1 MKKTTNISFFSLLL
15 AILVAIAAGKGLYHP
30 DVYLNSESGCLRLVG
45 NQDFVIL
52 VIFVPLLFL
61 STWLSA
67 QTHYRGTLIW
77 IGTVGYFSYVYS
89 GYAFGGVSGE
99 LFLLHTAITGL
110 SFFLLFIKLANID
123 PEAIRLK
130 FTPVTSLRFPAFFMI
145 GIAALTEVLWFQEVL
160 PFAKPLLSISV
171 TDLKDFLAL
180 QVLDLAFLGPL
191 IFLAGF
197 WLYFHKAE
205 GYMLTAGL
213 LLIIS
218 AKFGTMITDLDLAS
232 IQDHPNLVFASL
244 SLVALLILICF
255 LKKLKEEK
263 LTSYH
268 NRVSSQF

>member
-1 MKKTTNISFFSLLL
+1 MKKTINISFFSLLL
-15 AILVAIAAGKGLYHP
+15 AILVAIAAGEGLYHP
-30 DVYLNSESGCLRLVG
+30 DVYLNSEPGCLRLVG

-52 VIFVPLLFL
+52 AIFVPLLLF

-77 IGTVGYFSYVYS
+77 IGTVGYLTYVYS

-99 LFLLHTAITGL
+99 LFIFHTVITGL
-110 SFFLLFIKLANID
+110 SFLLLFIKWANID

-130 FTPVTSLRFPAFFMI
+130 FTPIASLRLLAFFMM
-145 GIAALTEVLWFQEVL
+145 GLAVLMEILWLQEVL
-160 PFAKPLLSISV
+160 PFIKPWLSISV

-191 IFLAGF
+191 TFLAGL

-205 GYMLTAGL
+205 GYIATAGL

-232 IQDHPNLVFASL
+232 IRDHPNLVFPFL
-244 SLVALLILICF
+244 SLVALMILICS
-255 LKKLKEEK
+255 LR
-263 LTSYH
+263 
-268 NRVSSQF
+268 N

>member
-1 MKKTTNISFFSLLL
+1 MKKTSKISFFSLLL
-15 AILVAIAAGKGLYHP
+15 AVLVAVAAGKGLYHP
-30 DVYLNSESGCLRLVG
+30 GIYLNSEPGCLQLVG

-52 VIFVPLLFL
+52 VIFVPLLIF

-67 QTHYRGTLIW
+67 HTHYRGTLIW
-77 IGTVGYFSYVYS
+77 IGTVGYLSYVYS

-110 SFFLLFIKLANID
+110 SFLLLFIKLANID

-130 FTPVTSLRFPAFFMI
+130 FAPISSLRLLALFMI
-145 GIAALTEVLWFQEVL
+145 GIAVLTEVLWLQEVL
-160 PFAKPLLSISV
+160 PFAKPWLGISV

-180 QVLDLAFLGPL
+180 QVLDLGFLGPL
-191 IFLAGF
+191 TFLAGL
-197 WLYFHKAE
+197 WLYFDKAE
-205 GYMLTAGL
+205 GYIATAGL

-218 AKFGTMITDLDLAS
+218 AKFGTMITGLDLAS
-232 IQDHPNLVFASL
+232 IQANPNLVFPFL
-244 SLVALLILICF
+244 SLVALVILVCF

>member
-15 AILVAIAAGKGLYHP
+15 AVLVATAAGKGLYHP
-30 DVYLNSESGCLRLVG
+30 DVYLNSEPGCLRLVG

-61 STWLSA
+61 STWLYT

-77 IGTVGYFSYVYS
+77 IGTVGYLSYVYS

-110 SFFLLFIKLANID
+110 SFLLLFIKLANID

-130 FTPVTSLRFPAFFMI
+130 FAPITSLPLLAIFMI
-145 GIAALTEVLWFQEVL
+145 GIAVLTEVLWLQEVL
-160 PFAKPLLSISV
+160 PFAKPWLGISV

-180 QVLDLAFLGPL
+180 QVLDLGFLGPL
-191 IFLAGF
+191 TFLAGL
-197 WLYFHKAE
+197 WLYFDKAE
-205 GYMLTAGL
+205 GYIATAGL

-232 IQDHPNLVFASL
+232 IKDHSNLVFLFL
-244 SLVALLILICF
+244 SLVSLVMLFCF

-268 NRVSSQF
+268 NRISSRF